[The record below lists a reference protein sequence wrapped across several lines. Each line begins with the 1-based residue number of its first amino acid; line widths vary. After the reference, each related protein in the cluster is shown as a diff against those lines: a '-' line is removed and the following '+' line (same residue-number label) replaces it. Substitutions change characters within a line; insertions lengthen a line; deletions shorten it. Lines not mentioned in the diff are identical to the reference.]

1 MPKVVEGEWPTS
13 PYFFAPAIAFLAPK
27 ATDNVKTL
35 PLVLTVSPIRPK
47 GISEKVDAFQ
57 RAERD

>member
-1 MPKVVEGEWPTS
+1 MANLPLL
-13 PYFFAPAIAFLAPK
+13 FAPAIAFLAPK

-35 PLVLTVSPIRPK
+35 PLVLPVSPIRPK

-57 RAERD
+57 GAERD